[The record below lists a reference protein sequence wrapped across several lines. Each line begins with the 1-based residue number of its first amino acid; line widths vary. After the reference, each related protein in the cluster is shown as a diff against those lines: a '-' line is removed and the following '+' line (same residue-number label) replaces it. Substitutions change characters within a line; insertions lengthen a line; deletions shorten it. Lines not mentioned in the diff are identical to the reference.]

1 MKEPGVCD
9 VLADD
14 DLLHLNVDV
23 AMTTG
28 LCVLPTHDKPGRGR
42 LLVSEAPLVPLRK
55 VGEQSNWTRRRRRGV
70 SFEHG
75 CVPRSAARPPRGA
88 AMSRREFEELSR
100 V

>member
-28 LCVLPTHDKPGRGR
+28 LCVPPTHNKPGRGR
-42 LLVSEAPLVPLRK
+42 LLMSEAPLVPLRK
-55 VGEQSNWTRRRRRGV
+55 VGEQSNIFASSRRRRGGV
-70 SFEHG
+70 SYTHAL
-75 CVPRSAARPPRGA
+75 AAFYACTAEAAPRGTGGA
-88 AMSRREFEELSR
+88 SS
-100 V
+100 